1 MTIAVSPTT
10 AEAGSRPQGVPGPAR
25 PATPAHIIR
34 DDAEAIR
41 IAHELATEFRE
52 GASERDRTNARPLAE
67 LDAFSQSGL
76 WSINVPKAFGGPEV
90 SYRTLAQVIAIIAAA
105 DPSIAQ
111 IAQNHLGIVA
121 AIRTV
126 SDPEQQALLFA
137 EVLKG
142 TRFGNAFSER
152 GPGAPPSSRPAS
164 PITATTSPCGG
175 KNSIPPARS
184 SPTSCPSSPSME
196 RVAPGTPSPSAMR
209 RG

>member
-25 PATPAHIIR
+25 PGERAHIIR
-34 DDAEAIR
+34 DDAEAIQ
-41 IAHELATEFRE
+41 IAHKLANDFRE

-142 TRFGNAFSER
+142 PASATRFPSAA
-152 GPGAPPSSRPAS
+152 PGAPPSSRPAS
-164 PITATTSPCGG
+164 PITATTSSCAARS
-175 KNSIPPARS
+175 SIPPGRCW
-184 SPTSCPSSPSME
+184 PISCRSSPSME
-196 RVAPGTPSPSAMR
+196 RAAPGTPSPSATR